1 MNKTSERLSGFRQ
14 NINQSRLNTV
24 EFHSIRPAR
33 RIYLTVERRIVLST
47 IRGEGGG
54 EAFFPVKYRLSFGVL
69 FTQARSVEIFDRP
82 QSGPCICIG
91 SRRRDGLRENERTV
105 ERNGR
110 RNYSRGI
117 RQGSSE
123 SGLVAKRKRERE
135 KERER
140 GGREQRIVRIQQR
153 IPFLS
158 FLGSSNEC
166 APSFNFPRRKTRIQ
180 PSSFHRTRLASIN
193 YSRSRFTARK
203 ISYRNIRTRSLSY
216 LAIRR
221 MAD

>member
-1 MNKTSERLSGFRQ
+1 MFCRRSG
-14 NINQSRLNTV
+14 
-24 EFHSIRPAR
+24 
-33 RIYLTVERRIVLST
+33 
-47 IRGEGGG
+47 GKGG

-123 SGLVAKRKRERE
+123 SGLVAKRKRE

-140 GGREQRIVRIQQR
+140 EREVEGNNE
-153 IPFLS
+153 PFVFSNVYLS
-158 FLGSSNEC
+158 F
-166 APSFNFPRRKTRIQ
+166 
-180 PSSFHRTRLASIN
+180 
-193 YSRSRFTARK
+193 
-203 ISYRNIRTRSLSY
+203 RSLARVTSARHR
-216 LAIRR
+216 LTFPEEKHVSNLRR
-221 MAD
+221 STEPVSLPSIIPARASPHVKFLTGILELGLSRTLLSAEWLINSLFHCWKKMILYVAL